1 MGTPYVQDK
10 LVGGSRANCIYA
22 LTGMAQKGSG
32 TDQYWTNIG
41 PILDLPFRGIGVMHR
56 GDAMHHPDA
65 SHHHPEVTK

>member
-32 TDQYWTNIG
+32 TDQYGSNIEQYWSNIG
-41 PILDLPFRGIGVMHR
+41 PPI
-56 GDAMHHPDA
+56 
-65 SHHHPEVTK
+65 